1 MVVRI
6 GDGVTSALN
15 GGECAMVKVW
25 AGVDAGKSHHHCVV
39 IDEDGRQLLSRRVA
53 NDEDTL
59 LALIAD
65 VHALEADAVT
75 WATDLN
81 HGGAALFI
89 ELLSSHDQELLYIPG
104 QTVHHAAR
112 TYRGDG
118 KTDAKDAGV
127 IADQA
132 RMRRDL
138 QPLRNGDEISANLR
152 LLTARRADLVIDR
165 TRAFNRLRATLL
177 EYFPGLETA
186 FDYANSKSALL
197 LLTRYQTPDQL
208 RSAGTKRVSAWLS
221 KAGAT
226 KGELIAATA
235 VTAAHAQHTIVRSQ
249 DIASRIV
256 AELAMEILRLH
267 ESVAN
272 VDHEIESLL
281 RQHDDGEILLSLPG
295 FGPRLAAEFL
305 AAIGGGLS
313 GIESADRLAG
323 IAGLAPVPRDSGRI
337 SGNHHRPHRYDRR
350 LLRAS
355 FLAAQTAARYCP
367 DSRAYYEKKRSEGKN
382 HKQAVLSLA
391 RRRVNVIWAML
402 RDHQPYQTGFQ
413 HRPA

>member
-1 MVVRI
+1 MVVR
-6 GDGVTSALN
+6 
-15 GGECAMVKVW
+15 VW
-25 AGVDAGKSHHHCVV
+25 AGIDAGKSHHHCVV

-53 NDEDTL
+53 NDESSL
-59 LALIAD
+59 LALIAN
-65 VHALEADAVT
+65 VRALEVDAVT

-81 HGGAALFI
+81 HGGAALMI
-89 ELLSSHDQELLYIPG
+89 ELLTMRDQELLYIPG
-104 QTVHHAAR
+104 KTVHHAAS

-118 KTDAKDAGV
+118 KTDAKDAAV

-138 QPLRNGDEISANLR
+138 QPLRHGDEISANLR

-165 TRAFNRLRATLL
+165 TRALNRMRATLL
-177 EYFPGLETA
+177 EYFPCLEAA
-186 FDYANSKSALL
+186 FDYANNKSALI
-197 LLTRYQTPDQL
+197 LLTRYQRPDQL
-208 RSAGTKRVSAWLS
+208 RRAGTGRVSAWLA

-226 KGELIAATA
+226 KRERIAETA
-235 VTAAHAQHTIVRSQ
+235 VTAAHAQHTVVRSQ

-256 AELAMEILRLH
+256 SELSQEVLRLH
-267 ESVAN
+267 ENVAHI
-272 VDHEIESLL
+272 DHEIEALF
-281 RQHDDGEILLSLPG
+281 RQHEDAEILLSLPG

-313 GIESADRLAG
+313 GIESAERLAG

-337 SGNHHRPHRYDRR
+337 SGNHHRPRRYDRR

-355 FLAAQTAARYCP
+355 FLAAQSAARYCP

-382 HKQAVLSLA
+382 HTQSVLALA

-402 RDHQPYQTGFQ
+402 RDHQPY
-413 HRPA
+413 RPRTQAHAA

>member
-1 MVVRI
+1 MVVR
-6 GDGVTSALN
+6 
-15 GGECAMVKVW
+15 VW
-25 AGVDAGKSHHHCVV
+25 AGIDAGKSHHHCVV

-53 NDEDTL
+53 NDESSL
-59 LALIAD
+59 LVLIAN
-65 VHALEADAVT
+65 VHALEVDAVT

-81 HGGAALFI
+81 HGGAALMI
-89 ELLSSHDQELLYIPG
+89 ELLTMHDQELLYIPG
-104 QTVHHAAR
+104 KTVHHAAT

-118 KTDAKDAGV
+118 KTDAKDAAV

-138 QPLRNGDEISANLR
+138 QPLRHGDEISANLR

-165 TRAFNRLRATLL
+165 TRALNRLRATLL
-177 EYFPGLETA
+177 EYFPCLEAA
-186 FDYANSKSALL
+186 FDYVNNKSALV

-208 RSAGTKRVSAWLS
+208 RRAGTRRVSAWLVKS
-221 KAGAT
+221 GAT
-226 KGELIAATA
+226 KGELIAETA
-235 VTAAHAQHTIVRSQ
+235 VRVAHAQHTVVRSQ

-256 AELAMEILRLH
+256 SELSQEVLRLH
-267 ESVAN
+267 ENVAH
-272 VDHEIESLL
+272 VDHEIEALL
-281 RQHDDGEILLSLPG
+281 RQHEDAEILLSLPG

-337 SGNHHRPHRYDRR
+337 SGNRHRPRRYDRR

-355 FLAAQTAARYCP
+355 FLAAQSAARYCP

-382 HKQAVLSLA
+382 HTQSVLALA

-402 RDHQPYQTGFQ
+402 RDHQPY
-413 HRPA
+413 RPRIQAHAA

>member
-1 MVVRI
+1 MVRI
-6 GDGVTSALN
+6 
-15 GGECAMVKVW
+15 W
-25 AGVDAGKSHHHCVV
+25 AGVDAGKGHHHCVV
-39 IDEDGRQLLSRRVA
+39 IDENGRHLLSRRVD
-53 NDEDTL
+53 NDEDSL
-59 LALIAD
+59 LMLIAD
-65 VHALEADAVT
+65 VNTFVADEIT

-81 HGGAALFI
+81 HGGAALMI
-89 ELLSSHDQELLYIPG
+89 ELLASHGQNLLYIPG
-104 QTVHHAAR
+104 RTVHHAAR

-118 KTDAKDAGV
+118 KTDAKDAGI

-138 QPLRNGDEISANLR
+138 QQLRAGDEISANLR

-177 EYFPGLETA
+177 EYFPGLEAA
-186 FDYANSKSALL
+186 FDYANNKSALT

-208 RSAGTKRVSAWLS
+208 RRAGVKRVSAWLAKS
-221 KAGAT
+221 GAKNSESIAET
-226 KGELIAATA
+226 AVATAHGQRTLVSSQGIAA
-235 VTAAHAQHTIVRSQ
+235 
-249 DIASRIV
+249 RIV
-256 AELAMEILRLH
+256 TELAREILRLH
-267 ESVAN
+267 ETVAR
-272 VDHEIESLL
+272 VDVEIESLF
-281 RQHDDGEILLSLPG
+281 RQHENAEILLSLPG

-305 AAIGGGLS
+305 AAIGGSLS
-313 GIESADRLAG
+313 GIENADRLAG

-367 DSRAYYEKKRSEGKN
+367 DSRAYYEKKRAEGKN

-391 RRRVNVIWAML
+391 RRRTNVIWAML
-402 RDHQPYQTGFQ
+402 RDHQPY
-413 HRPA
+413 RPAPVSRPQIA